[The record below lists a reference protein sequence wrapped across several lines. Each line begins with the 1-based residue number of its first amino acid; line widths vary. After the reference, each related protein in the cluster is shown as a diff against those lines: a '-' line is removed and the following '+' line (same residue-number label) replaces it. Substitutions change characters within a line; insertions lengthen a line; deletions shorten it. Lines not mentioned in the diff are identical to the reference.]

1 MNDTSPE
8 MEERFIA
15 MLMARSGEDRLR
27 MACDMNETA
36 RSLVLASL
44 LAENPNATQAE
55 LRKGLFLRFYGDDF
69 SPEQTRRILEFLERG

>member
-1 MNDTSPE
+1 MNDTSPAVQAIFDE
-8 MEERFIA
+8 
-15 MLMARSGEDRLR
+15 MLMDRSGEDRLR
-27 MACDMNETA
+27 MACDMYETA

-44 LAENPNATQAE
+44 LAENPNATQTD